1 MNLIIDVGNTIVKLA
16 VFQNGNLLNVIK
28 VPLRDLVQEIEKIFK
43 VYPKISSV
51 ISSSVSDLDEELLKS
66 TLTDVFV
73 LSLDHNTI
81 VPFTNLYTT
90 PTTLGVDRIALVSNA
105 VNKYPKQ
112 NALIIDAGTCITYDF
127 VNNKGEYFG
136 GSIAP
141 GLFLRYKSLNDYTA
155 NLPLLKPK
163 YPNTFI
169 GDSTENAIHAGVS
182 NGLIAEINGVIEEFS
197 NNYDP
202 LVVILTGGDANFLS
216 KRLKSS
222 IFVDPN
228 FLLHG
233 LNYILEYTAI
243 NDKKTNS

>member
-1 MNLIIDVGNTIVKLA
+1 M
-16 VFQNGNLLNVIK
+16 
-28 VPLRDLVQEIEKIFK
+28 
-43 VYPKISSV
+43 
-51 ISSSVSDLDEELLKS
+51 SDLDEELLKS

-233 LNYILEYTAI
+233 LNYILEYTI
-243 NDKKTNS
+243 DK